1 MPLVFPTDLLKI
13 LSLLQ
18 GNIRNENGN
27 DDDDASDRSEFVVN
41 LHKHIHHPEE
51 DDKEEKNEINKVV
64 CSKVAKTLQYTY
76 IQTSASIGA
85 MEV

>member
-1 MPLVFPTDLLKI
+1 MPLVFLTDLLKI

-27 DDDDASDRSEFVVN
+27 DEDASDRSEFVVN

-51 DDKEEKNEINKVV
+51 DDNKEKNDINKVV
-64 CSKVAKTLQYTY
+64 CSKVAKTLQYTLH
-76 IQTSASIGA
+76 
-85 MEV
+85 